1 LRRSSSL
8 RRPHQLALVTL
19 QISLN
24 KGNAV
29 QPTPQRAEKK

>member
-1 LRRSSSL
+1 
-8 RRPHQLALVTL
+8 L

-29 QPTPQRAEKK
+29 QPTPQRAEKKRRATVLYIRLY